1 MPAKARDPDAKNP
14 PGRAGGLDL
23 KPRCEL
29 WTSAK
34 AFQPAG
40 LRNGPTADAG
50 AVVSGAPPSDLG
62 LSDLI
67 ERAKRLRA
75 SPDSRARARPFG
87 IDEVISD
94 VACCSEST
102 FAMSVESC
110 ADIVFTSDCSSV
122 RLDLRVSSLVASCCS
137 RALFCCNKDPLSC
150 SKAMF
155 RCNEDPLS
163 SSKAVFRCNEDPL
176 SSSKAVLCCN
186 DDPLPC
192 NAVA

>member
-29 WTSAK
+29 WTSAR

-40 LRNGPTADAG
+40 LCNGPTADAG

-75 SPDSRARARPFG
+75 TPDSPARARPFG
-87 IDEVISD
+87 MDEVISD

-122 RLDLRVSSLVASCCS
+122 RVALRVSSLVASCCS
-137 RALFCCNKDPLSC
+137 RALFCCNRDPLSC
-150 SKAMF
+150 SKAM
-155 RCNEDPLS
+155 
-163 SSKAVFRCNEDPL
+163 FRCNEDPL

-192 NAVA
+192 NAVAMCCCSD